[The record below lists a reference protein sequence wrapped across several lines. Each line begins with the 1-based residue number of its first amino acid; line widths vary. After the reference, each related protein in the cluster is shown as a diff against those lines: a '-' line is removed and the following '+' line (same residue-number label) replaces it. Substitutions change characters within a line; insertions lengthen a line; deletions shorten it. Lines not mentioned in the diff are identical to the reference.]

1 MKYSN
6 FFIELQSLTLSEVSD
21 IPDFRDES
29 IVANITEEE
38 FLESR
43 LAYRLN
49 GKENYISTRKK
60 PENGKRLRTKFFVPT
75 TKRNATYTPKPK
87 KPKISRISQTS
98 IKKPKA
104 KPCMFTSTPI
114 INKSQ
119 QPAEIRAVHFD
130 KKFEVQKQKRAV
142 SKPSLL
148 PRLLPNIKPKT
159 DNLLDLIPVDADC
172 LGLEMDKLTLTS
184 PELHESEYDTIS
196 CSSSDSEYH
205 SIHELFDCTA
215 PQNNS
220 PPNKQIPDIGR
231 PGVKLDIASI
241 RPPTKDIV
249 SKLPVAEIYKCDRPG
264 CGFTT
269 SNSTNR
275 KLHSCTRWTIEDSA
289 ANSEWSTSSS

>member
-29 IVANITEEE
+29 TIADITEKE

-43 LAYRLN
+43 LAYRLT
-49 GKENYISTRKK
+49 GKENYVLTKK
-60 PENGKRLRTKFFVPT
+60 IPENGGQPRSKFCVPT
-75 TKRNATYTPKPK
+75 SKQNATYTPKLK
-87 KPKISRISQTS
+87 KPKISLLSKTS

-104 KPCMFTSTPI
+104 KIPMLSSTPMT
-114 INKSQ
+114 NKSQ
-119 QPAEIRAVHFD
+119 QGAQFRAVHFD
-130 KKFEVQKQKRAV
+130 KKFEVQKPGRV
-142 SKPSLL
+142 INKPPLL
-148 PRLLPNIKPKT
+148 PRLIPNIKPKT
-159 DNLLDLIPVDADC
+159 DNLMDLIPIDTDS

-205 SIHELFDCTA
+205 SIHESFECTA

-220 PPNKQIPDIGR
+220 TPNKQIPDVGR

-269 SNSTNR
+269 SSSTNR
-275 KLHSCTRWTIEDSA
+275 KLHSCTRWTIEDSPA
-289 ANSEWSTSSS
+289 DSEWSTSSS